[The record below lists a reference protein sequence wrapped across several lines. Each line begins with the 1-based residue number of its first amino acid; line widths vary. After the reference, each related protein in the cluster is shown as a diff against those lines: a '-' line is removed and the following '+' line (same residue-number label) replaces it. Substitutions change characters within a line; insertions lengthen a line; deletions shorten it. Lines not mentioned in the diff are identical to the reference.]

1 MAEQKQGWIQPSISW
16 GNLIVLASIGV
27 SLAVGWTRLETGLE
41 NHDHR
46 IEELEDG
53 AKAMVAERMK
63 QNGDMAD
70 LKADMRWI
78 RVTLER
84 LERDLKGR

>member
-1 MAEQKQGWIQPSISW
+1 MAEQKQGWIQPGISV

-41 NHDHR
+41 SHDHR
-46 IEELEDG
+46 IAELEDG